1 MREPRWKSEMEMR
14 LIDLRSDTV
23 TQPTPEMREAMA
35 RAEVG
40 DDVYGED
47 PTVNALEE
55 LAARRV
61 GKEAALFVPSGT
73 MGNLV
78 AVLTHTHK
86 GDEVLLEAESHIYYY
101 EVGGLSAVA
110 GTIPR
115 PIPGEHGWISPEH
128 LEAQVRPRDI
138 HFPPPRLLCLEN
150 THNRAGGRVFTPEQI
165 SRTCAV
171 ARRYGLKVHLDGAR
185 IFNAAVALGV
195 DAAELT
201 RDVDSVMFCLSKGL
215 SAPVGSILA
224 GDREFITRAR
234 KARKM
239 LGGGMRQA
247 GVIAACGIV
256 ALERMIPRL
265 AEDHRRARM
274 LAMGLANIP
283 GLSVDLEGVQTNIVL
298 VDLEAP
304 NGDAREVV
312 QRLRS
317 RGVLANAVGKRT
329 IRLVTHRHITDEDVA
344 EAVEAFSQ
352 AMER

>member
-1 MREPRWKSEMEMR
+1 MPI
-14 LIDLRSDTV
+14 IDLRSDTV
-23 TQPTPEMREAMA
+23 TQPTEEMREAMA

-55 LAARRV
+55 LAAQKV
-61 GKEAALFVPSGT
+61 GKERALFVPSGT
-73 MGNLV
+73 MGNLI
-78 AVLTHTHK
+78 AVLTHTQR

-115 PIPGEHGWISPEH
+115 LIQGDHGWISPEQ
-128 LEAQVRPRDI
+128 LEAHIRPRDL

-150 THNRAGGRVFTPEQI
+150 THNRAGGRAFTPEQI
-165 SRTCAV
+165 TRTCAV
-171 ARRYGLKVHLDGAR
+171 ARRYGLKIHLDGAR
-185 IFNAAVALGV
+185 IFNASVALGV
-195 DAAELT
+195 DARALT

-224 GDREFITRAR
+224 GEREFIERAR

-247 GVIAACGIV
+247 GVLAACGII
-256 ALERMIPRL
+256 ALETMIPRL

-274 LAMGLANIP
+274 LATGLARIP
-283 GLSVDLEGVQTNIVL
+283 GLSVDVEGVQTNIVL
-298 VDLEAP
+298 VEIEGPD
-304 NGDAREVV
+304 GDAREVV

-317 RGVLANAVGKRT
+317 FGILVNAVGKRT
-329 IRLVTHRHITDEDVA
+329 IRLVTHRHITDEDV
-344 EAVEAFSQ
+344 EKTLEAFS
-352 AMER
+352 AATKSL